1 MNKNKVHFI
10 KNSNFKKNILKINFR
25 RKTNPREITK
35 LNLLLYALLTTSK
48 KYKTNRELLLKA
60 KELYDLSP
68 EAFINIYGNCTVLSF
83 RFTFL
88 KDKYTEKNNSSKV
101 IEFINELLFNPDV
114 KNNKF
119 NKQTFEL
126 AKNQVLDDIKTYGE
140 NKAAYSKKRMCES
153 MDPSSPYAIDVVG
166 YLDDLNSI
174 TEKELYEF
182 YLEVINNS
190 NADVFALGDIDK
202 KILDSI
208 KFKVS
213 NKNDAISYIYES
225 KEREPKTIIERER
238 LNQSKLVIGYNMN
251 NLTPYEAE
259 YALQIYLYILG
270 LGPDSKLFV
279 NVREKESLC
288 YNISSTSKYAGSL
301 MMISAGIDATTFDK
315 TVDLINTQIEAMIK
329 GDFTNDD
336 IESAKLSI
344 KTSYRELLENPY
356 TIINSYESSLYLGFD
371 SINKRLKTI
380 DKITKKEV
388 MEVAKKIKLNTIYLL
403 EGTRR

>member
-1 MNKNKVHFI
+1 
-10 KNSNFKKNILKINFR
+10 
-25 RKTNPREITK
+25 
-35 LNLLLYALLTTSK
+35 
-48 KYKTNRELLLKA
+48 
-60 KELYDLSP
+60 
-68 EAFINIYGNCTVLSF
+68 
-83 RFTFL
+83 
-88 KDKYTEKNNSSKV
+88 
-101 IEFINELLFNPDV
+101 
-114 KNNKF
+114 
-119 NKQTFEL
+119 
-126 AKNQVLDDIKTYGE
+126 
-140 NKAAYSKKRMCES
+140 

-315 TVDLINTQIEAMIK
+315 TVDLINAQIESMIK

-403 EGTRR
+403 EGTRRWKNIF